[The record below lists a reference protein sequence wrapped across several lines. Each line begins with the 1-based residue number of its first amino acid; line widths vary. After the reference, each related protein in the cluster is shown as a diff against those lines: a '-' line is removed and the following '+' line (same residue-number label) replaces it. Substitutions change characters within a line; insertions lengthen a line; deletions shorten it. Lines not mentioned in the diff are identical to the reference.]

1 MFYPNSCSGFL
12 QVQGRDV
19 LVSTKKKSTL
29 PDNVLET
36 GEKKMKKSQKR
47 KQVKS
52 QEMHSVPVTWLQSFQ
67 STCKSGQDQVLSS
80 ALVL

>member
-1 MFYPNSCSGFL
+1 M
-12 QVQGRDV
+12 
-19 LVSTKKKSTL
+19 
-29 PDNVLET
+29 
-36 GEKKMKKSQKR
+36 KSQKR